1 MTTLPWNR
9 TIVLVVE
16 RVNPPRGV
24 DVPRQDR
31 SELRKI
37 HIDLPAEIH
46 KKLRVKAAWEDKSL
60 QAFVCELVAD
70 AVRGVRLPKTTRGRR
85 KKSK

>member
-1 MTTLPWNR
+1 M
-9 TIVLVVE
+9 
-16 RVNPPRGV
+16 
-24 DVPRQDR
+24 PRQDK

-60 QAFVCELVAD
+60 QAFVCELVTD
-70 AVRGVRLPKTTRGRR
+70 AVKDVRLPKAAGDRR
-85 KKSK
+85 DKSK